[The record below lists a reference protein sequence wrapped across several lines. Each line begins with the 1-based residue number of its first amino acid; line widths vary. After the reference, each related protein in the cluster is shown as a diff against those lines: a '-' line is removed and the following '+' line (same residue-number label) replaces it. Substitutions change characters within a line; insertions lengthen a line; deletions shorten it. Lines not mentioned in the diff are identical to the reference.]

1 MSVAHGEF
9 HARVRAAGSL
19 LDRPWVMLVKHAEAI
34 TIANGG
40 IDRWGWVDCGSP
52 EIVAE
57 SSSPAVPFNI
67 GETSFLAEWDGS
79 TTRYSTGTYSH
90 TDIFTGYTV
99 AALGTVFDGTI
110 NRAVSASLQHCA
122 GVSPVLPQQL

>member
-1 MSVAHGEF
+1 
-9 HARVRAAGSL
+9 
-19 LDRPWVMLVKHAEAI
+19 MLVKHAEAI

-67 GETSFLAEWDGS
+67 GETSFRSVWDTS
-79 TTRYSTGTYSH
+79 RYSTATHSH
-90 TDIFTGYTV
+90 PNIFTGYTV
-99 AALGTVFDGTI
+99 AALGAIFVGTL
-110 NRAVSASLQHCA
+110 NHAVSASLLHCV
-122 GVSPVLPQQL
+122 GVSPVLPQQLCNTLMVLDPN